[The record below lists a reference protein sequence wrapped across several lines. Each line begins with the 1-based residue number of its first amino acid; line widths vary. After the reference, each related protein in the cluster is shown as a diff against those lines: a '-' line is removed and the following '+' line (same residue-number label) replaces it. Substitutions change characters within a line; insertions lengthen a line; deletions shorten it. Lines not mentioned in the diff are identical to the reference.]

1 VSDLLAYIQGFS
13 RSAGS
18 QNRPPGNNGRP
29 NNNNNNNVSRHCT
42 QMKEWQTVAMLFM
55 SFKWIR
61 HTAHRQN

>member
-1 VSDLLAYIQGFS
+1 MGVGRSKDARQVSDLLAYIQGFS

-42 QMKEWQTVAMLFM
+42 QMKE
-55 SFKWIR
+55 
-61 HTAHRQN
+61 